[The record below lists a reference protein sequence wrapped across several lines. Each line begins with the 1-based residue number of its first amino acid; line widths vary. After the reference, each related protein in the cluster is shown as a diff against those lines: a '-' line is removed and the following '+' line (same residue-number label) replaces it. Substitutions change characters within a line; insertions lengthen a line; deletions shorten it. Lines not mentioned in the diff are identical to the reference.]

1 MGCWWRGAEGS
12 RGRGANGRSGV
23 RRRAEGCAGR
33 KGRDVR
39 GHTARTLALDLLEG
53 SHLGGRDEAALDS
66 VSDREPLVAELVEN
80 LVQRVAPLERL
91 LHAQAEV
98 DALAWRG

>member
-1 MGCWWRGAEGS
+1 M
-12 RGRGANGRSGV
+12 
-23 RRRAEGCAGR
+23 
-33 KGRDVR
+33 R